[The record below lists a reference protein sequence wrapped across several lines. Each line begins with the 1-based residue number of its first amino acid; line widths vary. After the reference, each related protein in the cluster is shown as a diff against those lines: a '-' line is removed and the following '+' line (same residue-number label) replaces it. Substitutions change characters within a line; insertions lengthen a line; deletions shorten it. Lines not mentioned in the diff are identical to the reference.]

1 VRFRLQTSPD
11 ETLYEC
17 ESDNKQ
23 TETEINQTIQAKFN
37 TVIKN

>member
-1 VRFRLQTSPD
+1 VRFRLQINPD
-11 ETLYEC
+11 ETLYER